1 MSFGPTHPALSPHVG
16 DHSGAGGCT
25 GSGGA
30 GNPGEFRIGVPSDG
44 ARLNLLLSWGGW
56 RPDSWA
62 DRMAELLEPM
72 GVTSL
77 KARTARDAERVI
89 RSTPVHVAV
98 VDLGLPLDYGSPS
111 DEAGCRILDLLNRL
125 ASPPPVVVVRSPRTS
140 RDMHREMCAALRFDA
155 FAVVDRRSADME
167 MMLRVLQRCME
178 RFYAGRWP
186 GSHSHTRPQ
195 PPRSPFTN

>member
-1 MSFGPTHPALSPHVG
+1 MPFGPTHPALTPHPGFPSGPGSVSGIPASP
-16 DHSGAGGCT
+16 
-25 GSGGA
+25 
-30 GNPGEFRIGVPSDG
+30 EG

-62 DRMAELLEPM
+62 DRMAALLEPM

-89 RSTPVHVAV
+89 RNTPVHVAV

-111 DEAGCRILDLLNRL
+111 DEAGCRILDILNRL
-125 ASPPPVVVVRSPRTS
+125 ASPPPVVIVRSPRTS
-140 RDMHREMCAALRFDA
+140 RDMHRDMCAALRFDA
-155 FAVVDRRSADME
+155 FAVVDRRSADVE
-167 MMLRVLQRCME
+167 LMLKVLQRCMD

-186 GSHSHTRPQ
+186 GPHNHHS
-195 PPRSPFTN
+195 RSNN

>member
-1 MSFGPTHPALSPHVG
+1 MPFGPAHPALSPHAG
-16 DHSGAGGCT
+16 NHSGTGGST
-25 GSGGA
+25 GSGGL
-30 GNPGEFRIGVPSDG
+30 GNRGDMVIGVPSDG

-62 DRMAELLEPM
+62 DRMAALLEPM

-111 DEAGCRILDLLNRL
+111 DEAGCRVLDLLNRL
-125 ASPPPVVVVRSPRTS
+125 ASPPPVVVVRSPRTA

-186 GSHSHTRPQ
+186 GSHSNTHPQ
-195 PPRSPFTN
+195 PPRPPFTN